1 MDIKVVKAL
10 ELSVLE
16 LLAISGT
23 FFRIFQISFSLE
35 SGISAF
41 CVNRKSRLFL
51 RIAPTSV
58 ENVCVAVTF
67 TGAIGIRSRCR
78 IVYQRRFLLGK
89 MTFAKSV
96 SHITAYTP
104 LRRLV
109 LSGQQEIQGP
119 APYRI
124 PA

>member
-23 FFRIFQISFSLE
+23 FFRIFQIPFRLSPAYPPSALIEKSF
-35 SGISAF
+35 
-41 CVNRKSRLFL
+41 VL

-58 ENVCVAVTF
+58 ENICVAVTF

-89 MTFAKSV
+89 MTFTKSV

>member
-23 FFRIFQISFSLE
+23 FFRIFQIPFSLE

-41 CVNRKSRLFL
+41 RVNGKSRLFL
-51 RIAPTSV
+51 CIAPTSI
-58 ENVCVAVTF
+58 ENICVAVTF

-104 LRRLV
+104 
-109 LSGQQEIQGP
+109 
-119 APYRI
+119 
-124 PA
+124 